1 MEKRIFEF
9 PYVSYKIVMTPI
21 ELFKALSDLT
31 RLQCILLIQQ
41 EQELCVCE
49 LMAALELSQPKVSRH
64 LALLREIN
72 LLEAERRG
80 QWIYYRLS
88 PVLDTWVLNILT
100 QASQQQ
106 NLTQLTHRLTVM
118 GDRPERIAKCC

>member
-1 MEKRIFEF
+1 ML
-9 PYVSYKIVMTPI
+9 PI

-49 LMAALELSQPKVSRH
+49 LMAALELSQPKISRH
-64 LALLREIN
+64 LALLREAE

-88 PVLDTWVLNILT
+88 SKLENWVLSILE
-100 QASQQQ
+100 QASLQQD
-106 NLTQLTHRLTVM
+106 LTDLSLRLSNM
-118 GDRPERIAKCC
+118 GDRPDRVARCC

>member
-1 MEKRIFEF
+1 ML
-9 PYVSYKIVMTPI
+9 PI
-21 ELFKALSDLT
+21 ELFKALADLT

-49 LMAALELSQPKVSRH
+49 LMAALELSQPKISRH
-64 LALLREIN
+64 LALLREAD

-88 PVLDTWVLNILT
+88 STLENWVLSILQQT
-100 QASQQQ
+100 SLQQ
-106 NLTQLTHRLTVM
+106 NLTELTHRLTIM
-118 GDRPERIAKCC
+118 GDRPERVAQCC

>member
-1 MEKRIFEF
+1 ML
-9 PYVSYKIVMTPI
+9 PI

-49 LMAALELSQPKVSRH
+49 LMAALELSQPKISRH
-64 LALLREIN
+64 LALLREAD

-88 PVLDTWVLNILT
+88 SALESWVLNILQQT
-100 QASQQQ
+100 SLQQ
-106 NLTQLTHRLTVM
+106 NLTELTHRLSVM
-118 GDRPERIAKCC
+118 GDRPERAAQCC

>member
-1 MEKRIFEF
+1 ML
-9 PYVSYKIVMTPI
+9 PI
-21 ELFKALSDLT
+21 ELFKALADLT

-49 LMAALELSQPKVSRH
+49 LMAALELSQPKISRH
-64 LALLREIN
+64 LALLREAD

-88 PVLDTWVLNILT
+88 STLENWVLDILQQT
-100 QASQQQ
+100 SLQQ
-106 NLTQLTHRLTVM
+106 NLTELTHRLTIM
-118 GDRPERIAKCC
+118 GDRPERVAQCC

>member
-1 MEKRIFEF
+1 ML
-9 PYVSYKIVMTPI
+9 PI

-64 LALLREIN
+64 LALLREAN
-72 LLEAERRG
+72 LLAAERRG

-88 PVLDTWVLNILT
+88 SALEPWVLMIIE
-100 QASQQQ
+100 QASRQQ
-106 NLTQLTHRLTVM
+106 NLAELTHRLSII
-118 GDRPERIAKCC
+118 GDRPERVAQCC

>member
-1 MEKRIFEF
+1 ML
-9 PYVSYKIVMTPI
+9 PI

-49 LMAALELSQPKVSRH
+49 LMAALDLSQPKISRH
-64 LALLREIN
+64 LALLREAD
-72 LLEAERRG
+72 LLAAERRG

-88 PVLDTWVLNILT
+88 PVLEDWLLTILE
-100 QASQQQ
+100 QASLQHD
-106 NLTQLTHRLTVM
+106 LTELTHRLAIM
-118 GDRPERIAKCC
+118 GDRPERQSQCC